1 MFICKAKKCSWAMQR
16 KKWLSHTV
24 LIITLFLWITMFI
37 MLERDMRLLEVS
49 YEQDRYRILLFFS
62 LNTLYYY
69 LGQFIVSSKRSETTR
84 QLYRFLILGVLLLF
98 THLAVQ
104 NLPKIFP
111 ELKIPFYISFTYLF
125 NLGIL
130 SLFLI
135 YGNFTVRAFLLKNKN
150 PIYDSIWKFFI
161 LWLFLS
167 IFFVFVPNWIW
178 IQRIYLAIG
187 IITATYLAS
196 TPKWIAYLTQQEKRF
211 AIFYVLGVLSVV
223 ILLWLSIQLYPIPK
237 YLPDIFKESQN
248 NVFFVLSFYFISIY
262 LLISFAALSIN
273 ILLSSVA
280 EQRYNLWSNMQE
292 FSYLLQQDFNT
303 RSIYEKLLKICI
315 ETTQAKIGWV
325 EMYHGTDIVT
335 EAMHNIDVP
344 TIKQIKQLTEKK
356 FISLLK
362 PYRYIANTE
371 IRGFRTILSVYI
383 TLHDKKKIGTI
394 YLVSPIADDF
404 EEDDRNTVVMFAKQA
419 GIILETAFLLQES
432 VENQKYQEEISIT
445 KKVHQ
450 RLLPKSIPQPYPLQI
465 SAYQK
470 YAELVGGD
478 LYDFYYDKNRNILNF
493 CVGDVSGK
501 GASAAF
507 YMVELKGIYQTLC
520 YPENALLLPNKMVE
534 ITNELLTKGM
544 ESHVFITLLYAQF
557 HLNENKLYFAR
568 AGHTTPLYYNA
579 NTQQARYLHEGGLA
593 IGLIKGDLF
602 NENNVLCNIEYS
614 KNDVFVFYSD
624 GLTEA
629 QNPEGEC
636 YGLERLQKVLTEHAN
651 KDVYAIEYAIL
662 QDVYKFK
669 ENTTLSD
676 DFTLQVIKI
685 QE

>member
-1 MFICKAKKCSWAMQR
+1 MR
-16 KKWLSHTV
+16 KKWLSWVV
-24 LIITLFLWITMFI
+24 LATTLFLWITMFI
-37 MLERDMRLLEVS
+37 LLERDMDLS
-49 YEQDRYRILLFFS
+49 TANYEQNRYRILLFFS

-69 LGQFIVSSKRSETTR
+69 LGQFIVSAKRSETVK
-84 QLYRFLILGVLLLF
+84 QLHKFLIFGVVLLLV
-98 THLAVQ
+98 HLLIQ
-104 NLPKIFP
+104 NLPRVFLT
-111 ELKIPFYISFTYLF
+111 LKTVFYISLVYLL

-150 PIYDSIWKFFI
+150 KIYDSVWKFFI

-167 IFFVFVPNWIW
+167 MFFILVPGWVW
-178 IQRIYLAIG
+178 IQRIYLGIG
-187 IITATYLAS
+187 ILIATYLAS
-196 TPKWIAYLTQQEKRF
+196 TPKWIAYLTQEEKRS
-211 AIFYVLGVLSVV
+211 AVFYVLGVLCTV

-237 YLPDIFKESQN
+237 HLPDMFRESQN
-248 NVFFVLSFYFISIY
+248 SVFFILSFYIIAVY
-262 LLISFAALSIN
+262 LFVSFTALLIN

-280 EQRYNLWSNMQE
+280 ERRYDIWSTLHE
-292 FSYLLQQDFNT
+292 FSYVLQQDFNP
-303 RSIYEKLLKICI
+303 RNVHEKLLKICI
-315 ETTQAKIGWV
+315 ETTQAKIGWI
-325 EMYHGTDIVT
+325 EMYHGTEIVT
-335 EAMHNIDVP
+335 EATYNIDVP
-344 TIKQIKQLTEKK
+344 TIKQIKYLTEKK

-362 PYRYIANTE
+362 PYRYIANTG
-371 IRGFRTILSVYI
+371 IRGFRTVLSVYI

-394 YLVSPIADDF
+394 YLISPVADDF
-404 EEDDRNTVVMFAKQA
+404 EEDDRNMVVMLAKQA
-419 GIILETAFLLQES
+419 GMILETAFLLQES

-445 KKVHQ
+445 KRVHQ
-450 RLLPKSIPQPYPLQI
+450 RLLPKNIPQPYPLQI

-470 YAELVGGD
+470 YAELIGGD
-478 LYDFYYDKNRNILNF
+478 FYDFYYDSNRKILNF

-507 YMVELKGIYQTLC
+507 YMVELKGIYESLC
-520 YPENALLLPNKMVE
+520 YPENPLYLPDKMIE
-534 ITNELLTKGM
+534 ITNELLTKAM

-557 HLNENKLYFAR
+557 RLEEHKFYFAR

-579 NTQQARYLHEGGLA
+579 KTQQTRYMHEGGLA
-593 IGLIKGDLF
+593 IGLVKGEVF
-602 NENNVLCNIEYS
+602 NQNNTLSVIEYAP
-614 KNDVFVFYSD
+614 NDIFVFYSD

-636 YGLERLQKVLTEHAN
+636 YGLERLEKTVLQHVN

-669 ENTTLSD
+669 QNTTLSD

-685 QE
+685 QS

>member
-1 MFICKAKKCSWAMQR
+1 MQR
-16 KKWLSHTV
+16 KKWLSQTV
-24 LIITLFLWITMFI
+24 LITTLSLWITMFI
-37 MLERDMRLLEVS
+37 LLERDMRLPTVN

-69 LGQFIVSSKRSETTR
+69 LGQFIVSAKRSETAK
-84 QLYRFLILGVLLLF
+84 QLYKFLILGLLLLF
-98 THLAVQ
+98 IHLAVQ
-104 NLPKIFP
+104 NLPKLFP
-111 ELKIPFYISFTYLF
+111 ELKIPFYTSFAYLF

-135 YGNFTVRAFLLKNKN
+135 YGNFTVRAFLLKSKN
-150 PIYDSIWKFFI
+150 TIYDSVWKFFI

-167 IFFVFVPNWIW
+167 IFFVFVPEWVW
-178 IQRIYLAIG
+178 IQRVYLGIG
-187 IITATYLAS
+187 VLVATYLALM
-196 TPKWIAYLTQQEKRF
+196 PKWIAYLTQEEKRY
-211 AIFYVLGVLSVV
+211 ALFYVLGVLSTVV
-223 ILLWLSIQLYPIPK
+223 LLWLSMQFYPVSNH
-237 YLPDIFKESQN
+237 LPDIFRESQN
-248 NVFFVLSFYFISIY
+248 NIFFMLSFYFISTY
-262 LLISFAALSIN
+262 FFVSFAALLIN

-280 EQRYNLWSNMQE
+280 EQRYNTWSGMQE

-303 RSIYEKLLKICI
+303 RSIYEKLLKMSL

-325 EMYHGTDIVT
+325 EMYHGSEIVT

-344 TIKQIKQLTEKK
+344 TIKQIKQMTEKK

-394 YLVSPIADDF
+394 YLVSPLTDDF
-404 EEDDRNTVVMFAKQA
+404 EEDDRNMVVMFAKQA

-450 RLLPKSIPQPYPLQI
+450 RLLPRNIPQPYPLQI

-470 YAELVGGD
+470 YAELIGGD
-478 LYDFYYDKNRNILNF
+478 LYDFYYDETRNILNF

-507 YMVELKGIYQTLC
+507 YMVELKGIYETLC
-520 YPENALLLPNKMVE
+520 YPESPLLLPDKMVE
-534 ITNELLTKGM
+534 ITNELLTKAM

-557 HLNENKLYFAR
+557 RLNENKLYFAR

-579 NTQQARYLHEGGLA
+579 GTQQAQYIHEGGLA

-602 NENNVLCNIEYS
+602 NQNNVLCSMEYT
-614 KNDVFVFYSD
+614 KDDIFVFYSD

-629 QNPEGEC
+629 QNTEGEC
-636 YGLERLQKVLTEHAN
+636 YGLERLQKVLVQHAD

>member
-1 MFICKAKKCSWAMQR
+1 
-16 KKWLSHTV
+16 
-24 LIITLFLWITMFI
+24 
-37 MLERDMRLLEVS
+37 MLERDMRLSTVN

-69 LGQFIVSSKRSETTR
+69 LGQFIVSAKRSETTK
-84 QLYRFLILGVLLLF
+84 QLHKFLILGVLLLCI
-98 THLAVQ
+98 HLAVQ

-111 ELKIPFYISFTYLF
+111 ELKIPFYTSFAYLV

-150 PIYDSIWKFFI
+150 SIYDSVWKFFI

-178 IQRIYLAIG
+178 IQRIYLGTG
-187 IITATYLAS
+187 ILIATYLAS
-196 TPKWIAYLTQQEKRF
+196 MPKWIAYLTREEKRS
-211 AIFYVLGVLSVV
+211 AIFYVLGVLSTV
-223 ILLWLSIQLYPIPK
+223 ILLWLSIQIYPISSQ
-237 YLPDIFKESQN
+237 LPDIFKESHN
-248 NVFFVLSFYFISIY
+248 NVFFTLSFYFITIY
-262 LLISFAALSIN
+262 LFVSFAALLIN
-273 ILLSSVA
+273 LLLSSVA
-280 EQRYNLWSNMQE
+280 EQRYNTWSNMQE
-292 FSYLLQQDFNT
+292 FSYLLQQDFNP
-303 RSIYEKLLKICI
+303 RNVHEKFLKVCL
-315 ETTQAKIGWV
+315 EATQAKIGWV
-325 EMYHGTDIVT
+325 EMYHGAEIVT

-344 TIKQIKQLTEKK
+344 TIKQIKQLTEQK

-394 YLVSPIADDF
+394 YLISPIADDF
-404 EEDDRNTVVMFAKQA
+404 EEDDRNMVVMFAKQA

-470 YAELVGGD
+470 YAELIGGD
-478 LYDFYYDKNRNILNF
+478 LYDFYYDENRNILNF

-507 YMVELKGIYQTLC
+507 YMVEVKGIYETLC
-520 YPENALLLPNKMVE
+520 YPENPLLLPDKMVQ
-534 ITNELLTKGM
+534 ITNELLTKAM

-557 HLNENKLYFAR
+557 RLNENKLYFAR

-579 NTQQARYLHEGGLA
+579 KIQEAKYLHEGGLA

-602 NENNVLCNIEYS
+602 NQNNVLSCIEYA
-614 KNDVFVFYSD
+614 KDDIFVFYSD

-636 YGLERLQKVLTEHAN
+636 YGLERLQKVLIQHAD
-651 KDVYAIEYAIL
+651 KDVYALEYAIL

>member
-1 MFICKAKKCSWAMQR
+1 MFI
-16 KKWLSHTV
+16 L
-24 LIITLFLWITMFI
+24 
-37 MLERDMRLLEVS
+37 LERDMRLSEVN

-69 LGQFIVSSKRSETTR
+69 LGQFIVSSKRSETVK
-84 QLYRFLILGVLLLF
+84 QLYKFLILGVILLF
-98 THLAVQ
+98 SHIAVQ
-104 NLPKIFP
+104 NLPKVFP
-111 ELKIPFYISFTYLF
+111 QLKIPFYTSFTYLF

-135 YGNFTVRAFLLKNKN
+135 YGNFTVRAFLLKSKN
-150 PIYDSIWKFFI
+150 AIYDSVWKFFI

-167 IFFVFVPNWIW
+167 IFFVFVPQWIR
-178 IQRIYLAIG
+178 IQHIYLGIG
-187 IITATYLAS
+187 ILIATYLALM
-196 TPKWIAYLTQQEKRF
+196 PKWIAYLTQEEKRS
-211 AIFYVLGVLSVV
+211 ALFYVLGVLSTVV
-223 ILLWLSIQLYPIPK
+223 LLWLSMQFYPV
-237 YLPDIFKESQN
+237 YNHLPDIFKEVQN
-248 NVFFVLSFYFISIY
+248 NVFFTLSFYFIAVY
-262 LLISFAALSIN
+262 MFVSFAALLIN
-273 ILLSSVA
+273 VLLSSVA
-280 EQRYNLWSNMQE
+280 EQRYNRWSNMQE
-292 FSYLLQQDFNT
+292 FSYLLQQDFNA
-303 RSIYEKLLKICI
+303 RSIYEKLLKICL
-315 ETTQAKIGWV
+315 ETTQAKTGWV
-325 EMYHGTDIVT
+325 EMYHGADIVT

-344 TIKQIKQLTEKK
+344 TIKQIKELTEKK

-371 IRGFRTILSVYI
+371 IRGMRTILSVYI

-394 YLVSPIADDF
+394 YLISPVADDF
-404 EEDDRNTVVMFAKQA
+404 EEDDRNMVVMFAKQA

-450 RLLPKSIPQPYPLQI
+450 RLLPKNIPQPYPLQI

-478 LYDFYYDKNRNILNF
+478 LYDFYYDEFRNILNF

-507 YMVELKGIYQTLC
+507 YMVELKGIYETLC
-520 YPENALLLPNKMVE
+520 YSENPLLLPDKMAE

-557 HLNENKLYFAR
+557 HLNENRLYFAR
-568 AGHTTPLYYNA
+568 AGHTTPLYYKA
-579 NTQQARYLHEGGLA
+579 ETQQAQYLHEGGLA

-602 NENNVLCNIEYS
+602 NRNNVLCNIEYS

-636 YGLERLQKVLTEHAN
+636 YGLERLQKVLAEQAQ

>member
-1 MFICKAKKCSWAMQR
+1 MQR

-24 LIITLFLWITMFI
+24 LILTLLLWTTMFI
-37 MLERDMRLLEVS
+37 LLERDMRLTTIN

-69 LGQFIVSSKRSETTR
+69 LGQFIVSAKRSETVK
-84 QLYRFLILGVLLLF
+84 QLYKFLILGVVLLF
-98 THLAVQ
+98 SHIAVQ
-104 NLPKIFP
+104 NLPKLLP
-111 ELKIPFYISFTYLF
+111 QLRTPFYTSFTYLF

-135 YGNFTVRAFLLKNKN
+135 YGNFTVRAFLLKSKN
-150 PIYDSIWKFFI
+150 AIYDSVWKFFI

-167 IFFVFVPNWIW
+167 IFFVFVPEWVW
-178 IQRIYLAIG
+178 IQRIYLGIG
-187 IITATYLAS
+187 IVVATYLALM
-196 TPKWIAYLTQQEKRF
+196 PKWIAYLTQEEKRS
-211 AIFYVLGVLSVV
+211 ALFYVLGVLCTV
-223 ILLWLSIQLYPIPK
+223 ILLWLSMQFYPVSNH
-237 YLPDIFKESQN
+237 LPNIFKESQK
-248 NVFFVLSFYFISIY
+248 NVFFTLSFYFIAVY
-262 LLISFAALSIN
+262 LFVSFAALLIN
-273 ILLSSVA
+273 VLLASVA
-280 EQRYNLWSNMQE
+280 EQRYNMWSGMQE
-292 FSYLLQQDFNT
+292 FSYLLQQDFNA
-303 RSIYEKLLKICI
+303 RSIYEKLLKICL

-325 EMYHGTDIVT
+325 EMYHGADIVT

-394 YLVSPIADDF
+394 YLISPVADDF
-404 EEDDRNTVVMFAKQA
+404 EEDDRNMVVMFAKQA

-450 RLLPKSIPQPYPLQI
+450 RLLPKNIPQPYPLQI

-478 LYDFYYDKNRNILNF
+478 LYDFYYDEKRDILNF

-507 YMVELKGIYQTLC
+507 YMVELKGIYETLC
-520 YPENALLLPNKMVE
+520 YPENPLLLPDKMVE

-557 HLNENKLYFAR
+557 HLKERKLYFTR
-568 AGHTTPLYYNA
+568 AGHTAPLYYNA
-579 NTQQARYLHEGGLA
+579 NTQQTKYLHEGGLA

-602 NENNVLCNIEYS
+602 NQNNVLSCVEYS
-614 KNDVFVFYSD
+614 KNDIFVFYSD

-629 QNPEGEC
+629 QNPDGEC
-636 YGLERLQKVLTEHAN
+636 YGLERLQKVLAEHAQ

-662 QDVYKFK
+662 QDIYKFK